1 MGIQGIL
8 AIVSSVAWIG
18 VIGAII
24 YLVTAIARG
33 QKLGNSISL
42 IVGGIVLAAV
52 LSTAA
57 AGTVFVETQQ
67 RGVVITAVG
76 SGGVRPDPLEPG
88 LHWIVPVAEQVRI
101 YDVSRQT
108 YTMSATADEGQ
119 IPGDDSIQARTRDGQ
134 QVSFDAS
141 VIYQPD
147 PLGIVNLHRT
157 WQDRYED
164 QVVRPLARGILRDAA
179 SQYGVE
185 ELVSSKRAE
194 LEQRI
199 TEEFKLKLSEQNLI
213 LIDFVLRNISFSEAY
228 ATAVEQKQ
236 IAEQQAQQAQFVVE
250 QKRQEAEQARQVA
263 QGAADAVVIAAEA
276 DGQAR
281 VIQAQA
287 EAEAMRAISA
297 ALAENPQLLT
307 YQYIQKL
314 APGVQTIYL
323 PSNQTY
329 LLPLPGAD
337 GTTTTTTP
345 VTQGPVAPTPEPT
358 PVPAP

>member
-8 AIVSSVAWIG
+8 AIVSSVAWVG
-18 VIGAII
+18 VIVAVI

-33 QKLGNSISL
+33 QKLGNSISM
-42 IVGGIVLAAV
+42 IIGGIILAAV

-57 AGTVFVETQQ
+57 AGTVFVEAYQ

-76 SGGVRPDPLEPG
+76 SGGIRPEPLGSG
-88 LHWIVPVAEQVRI
+88 LHWIIPGAEQVRI
-101 YDVSRQT
+101 YDVSPRT
-108 YTMSATADEGQ
+108 YTMSATLGEGQ
-119 IPGDDSIQARTRDGQ
+119 VGMSDDSIEARTRDGQ
-134 QVSFDAS
+134 QIRFDAS

-147 PLGIVNLHRT
+147 PDRIVQLHQT

-194 LEQRI
+194 LEQTI
-199 TEEFKLKLSEQNLI
+199 TDEFSKKLAEQNLI
-213 LIDFVLRNISFSEAY
+213 LVDFVLRNISFSDAY
-228 ATAVEQKQ
+228 AQAVEQKQ
-236 IAEQQAQQAQFVVE
+236 IAEQLAQQAQFVVE
-250 QKRQEAEQARQVA
+250 QRKQEAEQARQVA
-263 QGAADAVVIAAEA
+263 QGQADAAVIAAEA
-276 DGQAR
+276 DARAR

-287 EAEAMRAISA
+287 EAEALRVVSEV
-297 ALAENPQLLT
+297 LSQNPQLLT

-329 LLPLPGAD
+329 LLPLPG
-337 GTTTTTTP
+337 TTSVTATTP
-345 VTQGPVAPTPEPT
+345 VTPTPEPT
-358 PVPAP
+358 PTPAP

>member
-8 AIVSSVAWIG
+8 AIVSSVAWLG
-18 VIGAII
+18 VIGAIV
-24 YLVTAIARG
+24 YLVTSIARG

-42 IVGGIVLAAV
+42 IIGGIVLAAV

-76 SGGVRPDPLEPG
+76 SGGIRPEPLESG
-88 LHWIVPVAEQVRI
+88 LHWIIPVAEQVRI

-108 YTMSATADEGQ
+108 YTMSATASEGTVS
-119 IPGDDSIQARTRDGQ
+119 GDDSIQARTRDGQ

-147 PLGIVNLHRT
+147 PLRIVALHQT

-164 QVVRPLARGILRDAA
+164 QVVRPLARGILRDMA

-185 ELVSSKRAE
+185 ELVSTKRAE
-194 LEQRI
+194 LEQKI
-199 TEEFKLKLSEQNLI
+199 TEEFSRKLAEQNLI

-228 ATAVEQKQ
+228 AQAVEQKQ

-250 QKRQEAEQARQVA
+250 QRKQEAEQARQVA

-276 DGQAR
+276 DAKAR

-329 LLPLPGAD
+329 LLPLPSTNEVAVSE
-337 GTTTTTTP
+337 P
-345 VTQGPVAPTPEPT
+345 VVPVTPEPT
-358 PVPAP
+358 PTPAP

>member
-8 AIVSSVAWIG
+8 AIVSSVAWLG
-18 VIGAII
+18 VIGAIV
-24 YLVTAIARG
+24 YLVTSIARG

-42 IVGGIVLAAV
+42 IIGGIVLAAV

-76 SGGVRPDPLEPG
+76 SGGIRPEPLESG
-88 LHWIVPVAEQVRI
+88 LHWIIPVAEQVRI

-108 YTMSATADEGQ
+108 YTMSATASEGTVS
-119 IPGDDSIQARTRDGQ
+119 GDDSIQARTRDGQ

-147 PLGIVNLHRT
+147 PLRIVALHQT

-164 QVVRPLARGILRDAA
+164 QVVRPLARGILRDMA

-185 ELVSSKRAE
+185 ELVSTKRAE
-194 LEQRI
+194 LEQKI
-199 TEEFKLKLSEQNLI
+199 TEEFTKKLAEQNLI

-228 ATAVEQKQ
+228 AQAVEQKQ

-250 QKRQEAEQARQVA
+250 QRKQEAEQARQVA

-276 DGQAR
+276 DAKAR

-329 LLPLPGAD
+329 LLPLPGSNEVAVSE
-337 GTTTTTTP
+337 P
-345 VTQGPVAPTPEPT
+345 VVPVTPEPT
-358 PVPAP
+358 PTPAP

>member
-8 AIVSSVAWIG
+8 AIVSSVAWVG
-18 VIGAII
+18 VIGAVAF
-24 YLVTAIARG
+24 LVVSVARG

-42 IVGGIVLAAV
+42 IIGGIVLAAV

-67 RGVVITAVG
+67 RAVVITALG
-76 SGGVRPDPLEPG
+76 EGGIRPEPLEAG
-88 LHWIVPVAEQVRI
+88 LHWIIPVAEQVRI

-108 YTMSATADEGQ
+108 YTMSANVGEGQ
-119 IPGDDSIQARTRDGQ
+119 VAGDDSIQARTRDGQ

-147 PLGIVNLHRT
+147 PTRIVQLHQT

-164 QVVRPLARGILRDAA
+164 QVVRPLARGILRDMA

-194 LEQRI
+194 LEQKI
-199 TEEFKLKLSEQNLI
+199 TEEFDKKLREQNLI

-228 ATAVEQKQ
+228 AQAVEQKQ

-250 QKRQEAEQARQVA
+250 QRKQEAEQARQVA
-263 QGAADAVVIAAEA
+263 QGQADAAVIAAQA
-276 DGQAR
+276 DAKAR

-297 ALAENPQLLT
+297 ALAENPDLLT

-329 LLPLPGAD
+329 LLPLPGSTQTA
-337 GTTTTTTP
+337 P
-345 VTQGPVAPTPEPT
+345 VVPAAPT
-358 PVPAP
+358 PVPTPTPAP

>member
-1 MGIQGIL
+1 MGIQSIL

-18 VIGAII
+18 VIVAVGF
-24 YLVTAIARG
+24 LVVSVARG

-57 AGTVFVETQQ
+57 AGTVFIETQQ
-67 RGVVITAVG
+67 RGVVISAVG
-76 SGGVRPDPLEPG
+76 SGGIRPEPLESG
-88 LHWIVPVAEQVRI
+88 LHWIIPVAEQVQV
-101 YDVSRQT
+101 YDVSQRT
-108 YTMSATADEGQ
+108 YTMSAAADEGQ
-119 IPGDDSIQARTRDGQ
+119 IGGDDSIEVRTADGQ
-134 QVSFDAS
+134 QVIIDAS
-141 VIYQPD
+141 IIYAPD
-147 PLGIVNLHRT
+147 PDQIVQIHQR
-157 WQDRYED
+157 WQARYETEFI
-164 QVVRPLARGILRDAA
+164 RPQARGIIRSVA

-185 ELVSSKRAE
+185 EIVSTQRAE
-194 LEQRI
+194 LEATLRERFE
-199 TEEFKLKLSEQNLI
+199 TVLASQNIVLV
-213 LIDFVLRNISFSEAY
+213 DFVLRNIAFSEGY
-228 ATAVEQKQ
+228 AEAVEQKQ

-250 QKRQEAEQARQVA
+250 QRKQEAEQARQVA

-323 PSNQTY
+323 PSNQTF

-337 GTTTTTTP
+337 GATTTEP
-345 VTQGPVAPTPEPT
+345 LIAPTPEPT
-358 PVPAP
+358 PEPTPTPAP